1 MTADTHHAIKR
12 MFDEY
17 LVRQRWKEESILNT
31 QYSIQI
37 LINTN
42 QIFMTATAIDTP
54 EEQKKEFNRFF
65 DKVLNK
71 RYTSKIETNDDV
83 LIESAQINTD
93 EILDKT
99 QMALIMEV
107 ADAYRHDFQI
117 KRSGTGIRIIFTLIK
132 D

>member
-1 MTADTHHAIKR
+1 
-12 MFDEY
+12 
-17 LVRQRWKEESILNT
+17 
-31 QYSIQI
+31 
-37 LINTN
+37 
-42 QIFMTATAIDTP
+42 MTATAIDTP